1 MKKYLHFIVPLVA
14 VILCSFFLLTTL
26 DHKVYDLF
34 LRAVPSLEE
43 DPSVLVVKIDDV
55 SIERVG
61 LFPWTRD
68 IMADAIVFLREMGAA
83 TVVFDLSYLDRSPVK
98 VDPAYVQNELPG
110 YLDYGFEQINS
121 AVAQILDSIAG
132 QNPTRD
138 ELEAYRDML
147 IEFNSGI
154 KGSLDTSIAYVTRD
168 VDEYFAKTLKFFGD
182 SYLTLTMINANDIIG
197 DEKTFDMAR
206 HDTEW
211 LESRIALTD
220 LSVQHDTKTP
230 EAIGIHPAISLL
242 LRSAK
247 NAGFVNADPD
257 ADGYRRRV
265 HLLHKFNGNYYG
277 QLVFVPLLDYLGN
290 PEVTVTNSAITL
302 TNAQVHGT
310 ETTIRIP
317 RTTDGSILIHWPKKK
332 FVDYNTLP
340 AWDLIGYNR
349 HEAAFVKNLG
359 NMNDAGFFSYWT
371 DDETPLEKY
380 SNAQYIRE
388 LLYEGEQ
395 PDDGITF
402 ATYRDYREDF
412 FSSAAKLI
420 DPAYEQAILADLD
433 PDDTELTE
441 YVSGFFAEVRQQY
454 RELLE
459 MRSKVSA
466 KTAGS
471 FSIIGVDATSMT
483 DVGLTTFQENFPNVG
498 VHATI
503 SNMILSGQFLD
514 DSPAVFSI
522 LIALIL
528 SLALAFFI
536 KRLDTKE
543 SMFVGIVTLIIS
555 VFALLVFFIMT
566 KRYVGTVVPFTS
578 VALTFISLSAINF
591 LTTIRE
597 KSFLR
602 SAFSRYLSP
611 EVINEIIND
620 PSKLNLGGEKREMTA
635 IFTDIKGFSGI
646 SEQMDPADLVNLLNR
661 YLTTMSNIVLE
672 NKGTI
677 DKYEGDAI
685 IAFFGAPIH
694 MDNHATLACKTA
706 VRMKQAEQELNG
718 IIEKEHLSPAP
729 LFTRIGINTG
739 DMIVGNMGTANKMDY
754 TIMGNA
760 VNLAA
765 RLEGV
770 NKQYNTRGILISE
783 HTRNQLDDSFLVR
796 RLDRVRVVG
805 VSTPLRLYE
814 LLALSSEAS
823 ETMSAYCAEWETAID
838 RYEDKQFSEARRLF
852 FSLASRDP
860 EDLIAPLYIQ
870 RCDEFI
876 TNPPESGWDGVFNLT
891 QK

>member
-14 VILCSFFLLTTL
+14 VLLCSFFLLTTL

-43 DPSVLVVKIDDV
+43 DPSVLVIKIDDT
-55 SIERVG
+55 SMERVG

-68 IMADAIVFLREMGAA
+68 IMADAIVFLREMEAE

-98 VDPAYVQNELPG
+98 VDPDYVQNELPG

-121 AVAQILDSIAG
+121 AVSQILDTIAV
-132 QNPTRD
+132 QNPTSD
-138 ELEAYRDML
+138 ELETYRDML
-147 IEFNSGI
+147 IEFNNDI
-154 KGSLDTSIAYVTRD
+154 QGSLDTSIAYVTRD
-168 VDEYFAKTLKFFGD
+168 VDEYFAKTLKFFGE
-182 SYLTLTMINANDIIG
+182 SYLTLTMITDDTIIG
-197 DEKTFDMAR
+197 DDKSFDMSR
-206 HDTEW
+206 YDSEW
-211 LESRIALTD
+211 LESHIALNNLT
-220 LSVQHDTKTP
+220 VRNDTKTP
-230 EAIGIHPAISLL
+230 EALGIQPAIPLL
-242 LRSAK
+242 LRNAE

-257 ADGYRRRV
+257 DDGYRRRV
-265 HLLHKFNGNYYG
+265 HLLHKYNDQYYG
-277 QLVFVPLLDYLGN
+277 QLVFVPMLHYLGN
-290 PEVTVTNSAITL
+290 PEVLVTNSAITL
-302 TNAQVHGT
+302 KNAQVHGT

-317 RTTDGSILIHWPKKK
+317 RTTDGSILVHWPKKEFK
-332 FVDYNTLP
+332 DYNTLS
-340 AWDLIGYNR
+340 AWSLIGYNR
-349 HEAAFVKNLG
+349 HEAAFIKNLE

-371 DDETPLEKY
+371 DEETPLDIY

-395 PDDGITF
+395 AEDRITF
-402 ATYRDYREDF
+402 DTYLEYRNEF
-412 FSSAAKLI
+412 FDSAEKLI
-420 DPAYEQAILADLD
+420 DPSYEQTILNDLGR
-433 PDDTELTE
+433 DDSELVE
-441 YVSGFFAEVRQQY
+441 YVHGFFAEVRQQY
-454 RELLE
+454 RDLLE
-459 MRSKVSA
+459 MRASVSE

-483 DVGLTTFQENFPNVG
+483 DIGLTTFQEKFPNVG
-498 VHATI
+498 IHATI
-503 SNMILSGQFLD
+503 SNMILSDQFLD
-514 DSPAVFSI
+514 DSPAVVSI
-522 LIALIL
+522 IIALIL

-543 SMFVGIVTLIIS
+543 SMLVGMGTLVIS
-555 VFALLVFFIMT
+555 VSALLVFFIIT
-566 KRYVGTVVPFTS
+566 KRYVGTVVPFSS

-672 NKGTI
+672 NTGTI

-694 MDNHATLACKTA
+694 MDNHAALACKTA
-706 VRMKQAEQELNG
+706 VRMKQAEHELNG
-718 IIEKEHLSPAP
+718 IIEKEHISPAP
-729 LFTRIGINTG
+729 LFTRIGVNTG

-783 HTRNQLDDSFLVR
+783 HTRKQLDDSFLVR

-814 LLALSSEAS
+814 LLDLSAEAS
-823 ETMSAYCAEWETAID
+823 EAMIAHCADWETAID
-838 RYEDKQFSEARRLF
+838 RYEEKQFGEARALF

-860 EDLIAPLYIQ
+860 EDTVAPLYIQ
-870 RCDEFI
+870 RCDDFI
-876 TNPPESGWDGVFNLT
+876 KTPPEPDWDGVFNLT